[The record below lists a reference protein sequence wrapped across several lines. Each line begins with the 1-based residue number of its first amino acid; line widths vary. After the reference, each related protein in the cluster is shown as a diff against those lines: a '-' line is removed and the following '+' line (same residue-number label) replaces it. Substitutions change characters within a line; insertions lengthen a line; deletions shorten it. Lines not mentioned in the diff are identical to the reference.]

1 MYIILLLKILI
12 IDNGHI
18 IDETANICD
27 LYSSTK
33 ATSVIII
40 WFFCDSLTF
49 FFSYSF
55 FLLMLSNM
63 NCAFKCCFRL
73 SL

>member
-33 ATSVIII
+33 AN
-40 WFFCDSLTF
+40 
-49 FFSYSF
+49 FSNYNLV
-55 FLLMLSNM
+55 FL
-63 NCAFKCCFRL
+63 
-73 SL
+73 